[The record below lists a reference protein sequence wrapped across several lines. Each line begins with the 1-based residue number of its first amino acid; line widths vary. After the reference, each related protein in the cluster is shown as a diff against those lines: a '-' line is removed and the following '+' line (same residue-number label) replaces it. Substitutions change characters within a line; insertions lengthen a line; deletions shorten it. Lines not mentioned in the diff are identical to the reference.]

1 MSSAVQS
8 RKIALPRRR
17 PGPRS
22 HTSTARREKS
32 CSRDSREQNL
42 TKQEDLTSH
51 HTWWLGRCC
60 CCCSTQRARARAQ
73 PPGPQAREPLSLW
86 TEAWPICAADS
97 VQHNAHGPN
106 PQAEARAPHQMRG
119 AAEVRPEFQLRP
131 RRRARFW
138 QQFPIPTNLSRKFVN
153 MSDVYSRKRAPAC
166 ARCALCSSRTV
177 HSLTIPRLL
186 PSTVRNA
193 SVYRVITQA
202 S

>member
-8 RKIALPRRR
+8 RKIALPRALAH
-17 PGPRS
+17 G
-22 HTSTARREKS
+22 AKREKS
-32 CSRDSREQNL
+32 GVPRAKLD
-42 TKQEDLTSH
+42 KQEDLTSH

-60 CCCSTQRARARAQ
+60 CCCSTQRARRARAQ

>member
-8 RKIALPRRR
+8 RKIALPRALAH
-17 PGPRS
+17 G
-22 HTSTARREKS
+22 AKREKS
-32 CSRDSREQNL
+32 
-42 TKQEDLTSH
+42 
-51 HTWWLGRCC
+51 GVP
-60 CCCSTQRARARAQ
+60 RAKLVYHGTVAR
-73 PPGPQAREPLSLW
+73 RLHRTLW
-86 TEAWPICAADS
+86 YSAWEGAAAA
-97 VQHNAHGPN
+97 VQHNAHNLRTPKHGSRYRYGRRRGRFVLRFLFN
-106 PQAEARAPHQMRG
+106 TTRARARMVRTPKQKHERAHQMRG
-119 AAEVRPEFQLRP
+119 GAEVRPEFQLRP

-138 QQFPIPTNLSRKFVN
+138 QQFPIPTLVAHGPSTCQ
-153 MSDVYSRKRAPAC
+153 MSSPYSRKRAPAC